1 MQKQFRDIILDW
13 GRGHDLL
20 DKLGVPNDAPL
31 AERLRRMLALLIPGK
46 LKGPQKSGVVQTNKP
61 KQDKRG
67 QTGSTGDK
75 GSQRKARRPKR
86 K

>member
-1 MQKQFRDIILDW
+1 MQKNLRDIILDW

-31 AERLRRMLALLIPGK
+31 AERIRRMLTLLVPGK
-46 LKGPQKSGVVQTNKP
+46 LLGPKPGKGYVQTNTRGQDKEGS
-61 KQDKRG
+61 KQD
-67 QTGSTGDK
+67 TG
-75 GSQRKARRPKR
+75 QRKTRRPKR